1 MGAVNT
7 LYIYIYIY
15 ISFIQSKLEYGT
27 IRWGQSIHLL
37 KHMKLLDEAQR
48 GAMEFT
54 VSAINW
60 TLTERLKSEVNLGP
74 IGLKLDE
81 LQRMEAIKL
90 L

>member
-1 MGAVNT
+1 
-7 LYIYIYIY
+7 
-15 ISFIQSKLEYGT
+15 
-27 IRWGQSIHLL
+27 
-37 KHMKLLDEAQR
+37 MKLLDEAQR

-54 VSAINW
+54 LSAINW